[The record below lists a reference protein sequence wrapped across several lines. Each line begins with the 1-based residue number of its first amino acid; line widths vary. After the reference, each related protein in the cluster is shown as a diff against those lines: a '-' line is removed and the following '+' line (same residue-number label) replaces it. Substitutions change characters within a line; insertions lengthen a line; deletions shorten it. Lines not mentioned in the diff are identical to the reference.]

1 MDKQIINDSYVGLTL
16 GERYE
21 ILERIGFG
29 GMAYV
34 YKALDHKLGR
44 NVAIKILKDELASD
58 EEFRERFSNESRA
71 VAMLSHTNIVSIYDV
86 SVNSDLDYIV
96 MEYVDGLT
104 LREYVQTRGGMLDW
118 KEALHFTAQ
127 IAKALAHAHSRGVIH
142 RDIKPQNIMLLGDS
156 TVKVMD
162 FGIAQLSANRNTLS
176 KKTLG
181 SVHYISPEQATGSS
195 TIDERADIYSLGVVL
210 YELLTGHLPFEG
222 DEPIAVA
229 LQHVQAVPLP
239 PRELNP
245 DIPPALERIVL
256 KMMAPDPSDRYQS
269 ATALFEALENFR
281 RHPNAIIADEED
293 SDDAQVTDEPDED
306 IPEAVPARVSK
317 NERGAGRSKVKKQG
331 KTKAQN
337 DAIRL
342 ARRNTML
349 TGIFLA
355 LIFIVGIGI
364 FLWNFLLKDMF
375 ISSTQ
380 LIEVP
385 DWTGASYE
393 AVFSSEQYKGYFT
406 FVRKFEESETI
417 PEGNVISQVPVAGR
431 EKIKTNEPIEVILTV
446 SSGTATVEMPDLYN
460 VEYRVAETRLKSLGL
475 SVADPEWTTS
485 DTIAEGYIVS
495 TYPVA
500 GEICYPNDTIRITV
514 SSGPLLNNTMVP
526 NLIGKTV
533 QEATALLDSLNLTLG
548 DINSAASAQAAGTIV
563 QQSREANEE
572 VLERTKINLTISD
585 GTLAPGYVPPPE
597 GTNTADPNV
606 SPLPG
611 GITETTPDP
620 NAVAPPYV
628 DAPEGYETGT
638 GNVID

>member
-229 LQHVQAVPLP
+229 LQHVQAVPVP

-269 ATALFEALENFR
+269 ATVLFEALENFR

-548 DINSAASAQAAGTIV
+548 DINSAASAQAAGTII

-597 GTNTADPNV
+597 GTNTADPNI

-620 NAVAPPYV
+620 NAVAPPHV
-628 DAPEGYETGT
+628 DAPEGYENGT

>member
-1 MDKQIINDSYVGLTL
+1 MDNRQIINDSYIGLTL
-16 GERYE
+16 GDRYE
-21 ILERIGFG
+21 ILERIGIG

-104 LREYVQTRGGMLDW
+104 LREYVHTRGGMLDW
-118 KEALHFTAQ
+118 KEAIHFTAQ

-142 RDIKPQNIMLLGDS
+142 RDIKPQNIMLLSDS

-162 FGIAQLSANRNTLS
+162 FGIAQLSASRNTLS

-181 SVHYISPEQATGSS
+181 SVHYISPEQATGSGD
-195 TIDERADIYSLGVVL
+195 IDERADIYSLGVVL
-210 YELLTGHLPFEG
+210 YELLTGRLPFEG

-229 LQHVQAVPLP
+229 LQHVQKVPLP
-239 PRELNP
+239 PCEVNP
-245 DIPPALERIVL
+245 AIPPALERIVQ
-256 KMMAPDPSDRYQS
+256 KMMAHDPADRYQ
-269 ATALFEALENFR
+269 TAAELFETLEDFR
-281 RHPNAIIADEED
+281 KHPNDIVTDDENPEVVPMPIEPEGDTAESVPESFD
-293 SDDAQVTDEPDED
+293 SDS
-306 IPEAVPARVSK
+306 RKS
-317 NERGAGRSKVKKQG
+317 GRRKMKKREMS
-331 KTKAQN
+331 KAQS
-337 DAIRL
+337 DAIKL
-342 ARRNTML
+342 ARRNSQL
-349 TGIFLA
+349 TGIFMA

-375 ISSTQ
+375 ISSAK
-380 LIEVP
+380 LIQVP

-406 FVRKFEESETI
+406 FTRKFEESETI
-417 PEGNVISQVPVAGR
+417 PKGNVISQIPVAGR
-431 EKIKTNEPIEVILTV
+431 EKIKTNEPIEVTLTV
-446 SSGTATVEMPDLYN
+446 SSGTATIEMPDVYN
-460 VEYRVAETRLKSLGL
+460 VEYRTAETRLKALGL
-475 SVADPEWTTS
+475 NVADAEWTIS

-548 DINSAASAQAAGTIV
+548 DITTAESDLPTGTIIR
-563 QQSREANEE
+563 QSREVNEE

-585 GTLAPGYVPPPE
+585 GTLAPGYVPPSGEP
-597 GTNTADPNV
+597 
-606 SPLPG
+606 
-611 GITETTPDP
+611 TETPFDTPPPGDTSDEPVNPDEIAPPHIDTPD
-620 NAVAPPYV
+620 
-628 DAPEGYETGT
+628 GYEDETGL
-638 GNVID
+638 VIG